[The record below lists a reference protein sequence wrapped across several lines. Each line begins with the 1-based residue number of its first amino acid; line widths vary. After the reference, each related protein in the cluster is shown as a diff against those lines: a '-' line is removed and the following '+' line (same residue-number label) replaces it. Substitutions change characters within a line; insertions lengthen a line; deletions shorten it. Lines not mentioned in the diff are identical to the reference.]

1 MEFKI
6 VVNKS
11 EHDRIVALLRVN
23 GVKFA
28 KGKKKI
34 DENEEKEEVGKCGK

>member
-11 EHDRIVALLRVN
+11 EHDIVALLRVN

-28 KGKKKI
+28 KGPMSERKSR
-34 DENEEKEEVGKCGK
+34 

>member
-11 EHDRIVALLRVN
+11 EHDMIVALLRVN

-28 KGKKKI
+28 KGPMSERKSR
-34 DENEEKEEVGKCGK
+34 